1 MARIKCIRLA
11 AVFAAFAI
19 LCLSACASALPASL
33 ESRSYGLERSRGAAL
48 QEKADVLRIV
58 HISDLHARFFSSL
71 DAELLRRVAALAPD
85 LILITGDTVTK
96 EADFPVAE
104 RIVAGLGEGVPKLA
118 VRGNWDLSTEKDAGR
133 LAALFAAHAGRLL
146 VNEYA
151 VVELRGVKLLVY
163 GADDMISGGFVPP
176 AADELIPRAASQN
189 PAAVFLL
196 CHEPAFVDKLDK
208 AILAMKGIYAFSGH
222 THGGQVTFFGAPVPG
237 SLPEY
242 SGRYV
247 SGEYRVGSLRLFVSR
262 GVGTSRIDFRFMA
275 RPDVMIYEL

>member
-1 MARIKCIRLA
+1 MPHSRASGPGVAPALLA
-11 AVFAAFAI
+11 V
-19 LCLSACASALPASL
+19 LLLSACASSLPASI
-33 ESRSYGLERSRGAAL
+33 EDRRYDIGGTP
-48 QEKADVLRIV
+48 DVLRVV

-96 EADFPVAE
+96 AADYPTAE

-118 VRGNWDLSTEKDAGR
+118 VRGNWDLKADKDAGR
-133 LAALFAAHAGRLL
+133 LAALFAAHSGRLL

-151 VVELRGVKLLVY
+151 LVEIKGVKLLVY
-163 GADDMISGGFVPP
+163 GADDMISGGFLAP
-176 AADELIPRAASQN
+176 AAGDLLPRAASEA

-196 CHEPAFVDKLDK
+196 CHEPAFVDGLDR
-208 AILAMKGIYAFSGH
+208 AILDMKGIYAFSGH

-237 SLPEY
+237 TLPAY

-262 GVGTSRIDFRFMA
+262 GVGTSRLDFRFMA